1 MSDPIH
7 GKNPIKAQPAAETKQ
22 QREAEKQNM
31 KSLLKKKIRIL
42 TYLPKGKKTHTVIFK
57 EMCYGKYDK
66 DFALV
71 IKHESIGILLSTAAF
86 RKLLME
92 HLDIKTDD
100 DLKDKIFQ
108 VLKNQVKKHP

>member
-22 QREAEKQNM
+22 QREVGKENM

-42 TYLPKGKKTHTVIFK
+42 TDLPKGKKTLTLIFK

-66 DFALV
+66 DFAFV
-71 IKHESIGILLSTAAF
+71 IKHASIGIL
-86 RKLLME
+86 
-92 HLDIKTDD
+92 
-100 DLKDKIFQ
+100 
-108 VLKNQVKKHP
+108 